1 MSAKVRSAA
10 LSGLDAIPVEVEADI
25 NPGLPKFTVVGLPDT
40 MVQEA
45 RERVRSAIRQ
55 SGFLFPNRRVT
66 VNLAPANVPKAGPA
80 FDLPMSLAILSAT
93 RQIEPPSE
101 HQCFV
106 GELALGGELRP
117 IRGTLS
123 IADFVRSN
131 KVKEL
136 YLPVAN
142 APEAAIIGGFTIKPV
157 PTLGRLVEHLFGR
170 KKLKSYRAKVGSQ
183 PAEII
188 PPNQSIDLS
197 EIHGQAFGKRALEI
211 SAAGGHN
218 LLMTGPPGAGKTL
231 LARALPSI
239 LPPLTF
245 EESLA
250 VTKIFSVAGLLD
262 ESTPLIRS
270 RPFRH
275 PHHTASAAAIVGGG
289 RNPKPGEIS
298 LAHRG
303 VLFLDELP
311 EFPRLV
317 LESLRQPLEEGSV
330 TIARVAGSL
339 SYPSAFLLVA
349 ARNPCPCGYAGDR
362 ERACVCPTNDRL
374 RYEKRLSGPL
384 LDRLDLFVTIP
395 RLPVDELMTK
405 QTGESSDRVRQRV
418 QLARE
423 RQIERQP
430 QTGVLTNA
438 ELSSRSIESL
448 VSLNAPSQS
457 LLRSA
462 VDRLGLSARA
472 YHRVLRVSRTIADLA
487 GSSTVET
494 EHVAE
499 ALQFRIS

>member
-10 LSGLDAIPVEVEADI
+10 LNGLDATLVEVEADI

-55 SGFLFPNRRVT
+55 SGFMFPNRRVT

-80 FDLPMSLAILSAT
+80 FDLPMSLAILIAT
-93 RQIEPPSE
+93 RQIEPPNDR
-101 HQCFV
+101 QCFV

-123 IADFVRSN
+123 IADFVRLNSF
-131 KVKEL
+131 KEL
-136 YLPVAN
+136 YLPAAN

-157 PTLGRLVEHLFGR
+157 LTLSRLTEHLFGR
-170 KKLKSYRAKVGSQ
+170 KKIKSYRVKAGSQ
-183 PAEII
+183 PAAAAR
-188 PPNQSIDLS
+188 PGQFIDLS
-197 EIHGQAFGKRALEI
+197 DIHGQAFGKRAVEI
-211 SAAGGHN
+211 AAAGSHN

-245 EESLA
+245 EESLE

-262 ESTPLIRS
+262 ESTPLIQS

-339 SYPSAFLLVA
+339 RYPSAFLFVA
-349 ARNPCPCGYAGDR
+349 ARNPCLCGYAGDR

-384 LDRLDLFVTIP
+384 LDRLDLFVSIP

-405 QTGESSDRVRQRV
+405 KNGESSLKVRARV
-418 QLARE
+418 QSARQ

-430 QTGVLTNA
+430 RTGVLTNS

-448 VSLNAPSQS
+448 VSLNVPSQS

-462 VDRLGLSARA
+462 VDRLSLSARA

-487 GSSTVET
+487 DSSTVET